1 MASQFY
7 DSPSST
13 PSYDFG
19 ASKIVAN
26 RFNWQGNQSINQRG
40 GGGGLE
46 MLCTNLLAAAAAAGG
61 GEEAARAGEAT
72 VGDGD

>member
-1 MASQFY
+1 
-7 DSPSST
+7 
-13 PSYDFG
+13 
-19 ASKIVAN
+19 
-26 RFNWQGNQSINQRG
+26 
-40 GGGGLE
+40 

>member
-40 GGGGLE
+40 GGGLE